1 MIVEFHPAASDELED
16 SAARYGGISQ
26 GLGIRFIEEVERA
39 SDLLQS
45 YPEIGQE
52 IDQDIR
58 HFVLA
63 DFPHSLIY
71 SIEPNLIWVL
81 AVAHHK
87 RRPGYWKERVER

>member
-1 MIVEFHPAASDELED
+1 MGD
-16 SAARYGGISQ
+16 SAAHYH
-26 GLGIRFIEEVERA
+26 GLIESLGSRFIEEVERA
-39 SDLLQS
+39 SGLLES
-45 YPEIGQE
+45 HPEIGQE

-71 SIEPNLIWVL
+71 AIKLDLIWIL

-87 RRPGYWKERVER
+87 RRPGYWKGRVER